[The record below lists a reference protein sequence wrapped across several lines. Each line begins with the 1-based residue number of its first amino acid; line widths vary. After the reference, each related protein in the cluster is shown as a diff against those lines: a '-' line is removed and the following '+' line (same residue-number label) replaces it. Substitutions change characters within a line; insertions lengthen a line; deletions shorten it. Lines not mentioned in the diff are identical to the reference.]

1 MPLNLLV
8 SRKKSRGSGFDP
20 IFYQSR
26 GLAVI
31 SQGQD
36 TKPQHAW
43 SSTTMETGCLPFDD
57 RNNFTVGD
65 PFSSSFVPVQ
75 RRKGRLR
82 SCLLSLGFPRWCGWG
97 VETSMPGR
105 SKVTCYCCCSA
116 SCSSSRNFF
125 RIFAFLTRNW
135 IRTNRFF
142 PSFSSH
148 SPGLAPDWR
157 ERGKALGIAAF
168 VSSNGWIRPGRP
180 SFIIVQL
187 EREKSHPFQK
197 SQRNGR
203 LQYQKLRRHDLKMG
217 RVGAPIALTILV
229 NRSRPA
235 AMNTLCRLCEGSL
248 NKNQEKRPPKEIKL
262 IHLYPIG

>member
-1 MPLNLLV
+1 MDGHTSPSMAWRDFPL
-8 SRKKSRGSGFDP
+8 
-20 IFYQSR
+20 
-26 GLAVI
+26 
-31 SQGQD
+31 
-36 TKPQHAW
+36 
-43 SSTTMETGCLPFDD
+43 
-57 RNNFTVGD
+57 TV
-65 PFSSSFVPVQ
+65 PEVRSFILSFGRSLILE
-75 RRKGRLR
+75 RRKGINSDRQHPKR
-82 SCLLSLGFPRWCGWG
+82 SLSFRWCGWG

-217 RVGAPIALTILV
+217 RVGAPVAPTILV